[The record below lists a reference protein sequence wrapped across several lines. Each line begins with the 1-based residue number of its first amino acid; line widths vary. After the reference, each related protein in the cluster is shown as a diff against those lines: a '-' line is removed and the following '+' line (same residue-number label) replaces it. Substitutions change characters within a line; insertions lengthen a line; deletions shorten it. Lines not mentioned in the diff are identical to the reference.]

1 MSAPR
6 PRIQNPY
13 TNRMGIR
20 NQDDFFGRSKE
31 LRNIYTRIR
40 GEQCLYLVG
49 ERRIGKSS
57 ILNALDFPVERQRFE
72 IPEEVVFAQLDMQ
85 FIAGCT
91 EELFLQN
98 LLAEISEKLD
108 ISPMEPSRQSL
119 ERIAKGLGSN
129 RRLVLLL
136 DEFSVLVHNPNIPQE
151 LLDFLRAWSAR
162 FRISIIGAFREA
174 SLQTISE
181 GSSLGSPFLNIFD
194 KIYIGPLLAED
205 ARDLVE
211 MPAASVG
218 VQFEEEEIRWVF
230 ELAGYFPLFL
240 QMACYHL
247 LELKYSRIRGAEAR
261 TRLER
266 DFLYEVQP
274 HFDYLFDGLPDQEKN
289 ALLLVAGG
297 RAAPEDLQKELVKKG
312 LLVQEDGKTQL
323 FSRVLPTALR
333 SYAKSSKKGFL
344 SAILE

>member
-1 MSAPR
+1 MSAIR

-13 TNRMGIR
+13 TNRTGIR
-20 NQDDFFGRSKE
+20 NQDDFFGRAKE
-31 LRNIYTRIR
+31 LRSIYTRIR
-40 GEQCLYLVG
+40 GEQSLYLVG

-57 ILNALDFPVERQRFE
+57 ILNALEFPVERQRFE
-72 IPEEVVFAQLDMQ
+72 ISDDVVFAQLDMQ

-91 EELFLQN
+91 EDSFLEY
-98 LLAEISEKLD
+98 LVAEISEKLGT
-108 ISPMEPSRQSL
+108 SPGEPSRRAL
-119 ERIAKGLGSN
+119 ERIGRDLGRD

-136 DEFSVLVHNPNIPQE
+136 DEFSVLVHNPNIPQD
-151 LLDFLRAWSAR
+151 LLEFLRSWSAR

-181 GSSLGSPFLNIFD
+181 SKSTGSPFLNIFD
-194 KIYIGPLLAED
+194 KIYVGPLLAED

-218 VQFEEEEIRWVF
+218 IQFEEEEIRWVF

-247 LELKYSRIRGAEAR
+247 LELKYSGIHGAEGR

-266 DFLYEVQP
+266 DFLYEVRP
-274 HFDYLFDGLPDQEKN
+274 HFDYLFDALPDQEKN
-289 ALLLVAGG
+289 AMALVAEGG
-297 RAAPEDLQKELVKKG
+297 ATTEDLERELVKKG
-312 LLVQEDGKTQL
+312 LLVQKDGKTRI
-323 FSRVLPTALR
+323 FSQVLPIVLR
-333 SYAKSSKKGFL
+333 AYTRSSKKGLL